1 MLRKSNNK
9 YCHFDKSIGGL
20 HRGLFGVFFLQSA
33 TDGDQKKQNRN
44 KPRPAGNKVPV
55 LSIECNLVCRGKLRF

>member
-20 HRGLFGVFFLQSA
+20 HRGYLVFFFFNLPLMA
-33 TDGDQKKQNRN
+33 IRKN
-44 KPRPAGNKVPV
+44 KTA
-55 LSIECNLVCRGKLRF
+55 I

>member
-1 MLRKSNNK
+1 MKFIYFFINYLLRKSNNK

-33 TDGDQKKQNRN
+33 TDGD
-44 KPRPAGNKVPV
+44 
-55 LSIECNLVCRGKLRF
+55 